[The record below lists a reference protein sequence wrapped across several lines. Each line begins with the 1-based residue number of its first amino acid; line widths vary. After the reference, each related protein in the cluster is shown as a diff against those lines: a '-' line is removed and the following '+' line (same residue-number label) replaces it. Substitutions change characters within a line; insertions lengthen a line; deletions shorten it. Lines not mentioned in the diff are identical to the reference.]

1 MGFLSTSASVCYF
14 QVSGSLDPQE
24 KYQNLPEKLAGE
36 GFRSIEQSADE
47 LSTGWVQ
54 LDDYDCSD
62 FTAPN
67 SCWRD
72 HYLCFSLRQD
82 RRRIPAALLKRQIVK
97 LSEKFLAEQ
106 PAMRFVP
113 KGEKE
118 QIRDQ
123 ARSSLLVRTLP
134 TPSFYDVVWDT
145 DRQLLRFC
153 SLGQNTIDSFQGLF
167 HQTFPGLRLQLFH
180 PLARAAQILPEQ
192 LREVL
197 QGINKAQTE
206 NVLEQIEANR
216 WLGVD
221 FLQWLFYHTLNSDS
235 RYQVTTPGPLL
246 EKQPFTAFLDNRLV
260 LVGGGQEGIQKIV
273 VAGPQDHYLEVRA
286 ALRQGKQ
293 IEEATI
299 HLQQSEDDAW
309 KLTLKGDRFQFGS
322 YRTPM
327 IRPEKDPL
335 DDPQAEAEA
344 AFFTKLATVE
354 EGEQMFDSLLKTF
367 LELRLGEQ
375 WATEQAAI
383 LHWLEESHE

>member
-1 MGFLSTSASVCYF
+1 MGFLSTSASIGYF
-14 QVSGSLDPQE
+14 QVVGSLDSQN
-24 KYQNLPEKLAGE
+24 KYQELSEKLATE

-62 FTAPN
+62 FASPN
-67 SCWRD
+67 SCWHD

-82 RRRIPAALLKRQIVK
+82 RRRIPAALLKRQISK
-97 LSEKFLAEQ
+97 LCEKFLAEQ
-106 PAMRFVP
+106 PTLKFVP

-118 QIRDQ
+118 QLMDQ
-123 ARSSLLVRTLP
+123 ARSSLLARTLP
-134 TPSFYDVVWDT
+134 APSFNDVIWDT

-153 SLGQNTIDSFQGLF
+153 SLSQSMIDTFQGLF

-180 PLARAAQILPEQ
+180 PLARAMQLLPEQ
-192 LREVL
+192 LKESL
-197 QGINKAQTE
+197 QRINKAQTE
-206 NVLEQIEANR
+206 NILDQIEANR

-221 FLQWLFYHTLNSDS
+221 FLQWLFYRTLNSDS
-235 RYQVTTPGPLL
+235 RYQVSTPGSLL
-246 EKQPFTAFLDNRLV
+246 EKQPFTAFIDNRLV

-299 HLQQSEDDAW
+299 HLQQTEDDAW

-344 AFFTKLATVE
+344 AFFTKLAAVE
-354 EGEQMFDSLLKTF
+354 EGEQMFDSLLKAF
-367 LELRLGEQ
+367 LELRLGDR
-375 WATEQAAI
+375 WKTEQAAI
-383 LHWLEESHE
+383 LHWLEE

>member
-1 MGFLSTSASVCYF
+1 MGFLATSASVGYF
-14 QVSGSLDPQE
+14 QVTGSLNPQE
-24 KYQNLPEKLAGE
+24 KYQDLPEKLSAQ

-62 FTAPN
+62 FTSTD
-67 SCWRD
+67 SCWRN
-72 HYLCFSLRQD
+72 HYLSFSLRQD
-82 RRRIPAALLKRQIVK
+82 RRRIPAALLKREVVK
-97 LSEKFLAEQ
+97 LCEKFLAGQ
-106 PAMRFVP
+106 PTLRFVP

-123 ARSSLLVRTLP
+123 ARSSLLARTLP

-180 PLARAAQILPEQ
+180 PLARATQILPEQ
-192 LREVL
+192 LRETL
-197 QGINKAQTE
+197 QVANKAQTD
-206 NVLEQIEANR
+206 NILEQVEANR

-221 FLQWLFYHTLNSDS
+221 FLQWLFYRTLNSDS
-235 RYQVTTPGPLL
+235 RYQVTTSGPLL

-273 VAGPQDHYLEVRA
+273 VAGPQDHYLGVRA

-299 HLQQSEDDAW
+299 HLQQNEDDAW
-309 KLTLKGDRFQFGS
+309 KLTLKGERFQFGS

-327 IRPEKDPL
+327 IRPEKDPS

-344 AFFTKLATVE
+344 AFFTKLAAVE

-367 LELRLGEQ
+367 LVLRLGEQ
-375 WATEQAAI
+375 WPKEQAAI
-383 LHWLEESHE
+383 LLWLET

>member
-1 MGFLSTSASVCYF
+1 MGFLATSASVGYF
-14 QVSGSLDPQE
+14 QVTGSLNPQE
-24 KYQNLPEKLAGE
+24 KYQDLPEKLSAQ

-62 FTAPN
+62 FTSTD

-72 HYLCFSLRQD
+72 HYLSFSLRQD
-82 RRRIPAALLKRQIVK
+82 RRRIPAALLKREVVK
-97 LSEKFLAEQ
+97 LCEKFLAGQ
-106 PAMRFVP
+106 PTLRFVP

-123 ARSSLLVRTLP
+123 ARSSLLARTLP

-180 PLARAAQILPEQ
+180 PLARATQILPEQ
-192 LREVL
+192 LRETL
-197 QGINKAQTE
+197 QVANKAQTD
-206 NVLEQIEANR
+206 NILEQVEANR

-221 FLQWLFYHTLNSDS
+221 FLQWLFYRTLNSDS
-235 RYQVTTPGPLL
+235 RYQVTTSGPLL

-299 HLQQSEDDAW
+299 HLQQNEDDAW
-309 KLTLKGDRFQFGS
+309 KLTLKGERFQFGS

-327 IRPEKDPL
+327 IRPEKDPS

-344 AFFTKLATVE
+344 AFFTKLAAVE

-367 LELRLGEQ
+367 LVLRLGEQ
-375 WATEQAAI
+375 WSKEQAAI
-383 LHWLEESHE
+383 LHWLET

>member
-1 MGFLSTSASVCYF
+1 MGFLATSASVGYF
-14 QVSGSLDPQE
+14 QVTGSLNPQE
-24 KYQNLPEKLAGE
+24 KYQDLPEKLSAQ

-62 FTAPN
+62 FTSTD

-72 HYLCFSLRQD
+72 HYLSFSLRQD
-82 RRRIPAALLKRQIVK
+82 RRRIPAALLKREVVK
-97 LSEKFLAEQ
+97 LCEKFLAGQ
-106 PAMRFVP
+106 PTLRFVP

-123 ARSSLLVRTLP
+123 ARSSLLARTLP

-145 DRQLLRFC
+145 DQQLLRFC

-180 PLARAAQILPEQ
+180 PLARATQILPEQ
-192 LREVL
+192 LRETL
-197 QGINKAQTE
+197 QVANKAQTD
-206 NVLEQIEANR
+206 NILEQVEANR

-221 FLQWLFYHTLNSDS
+221 FLQWLFYRTLNSDS
-235 RYQVTTPGPLL
+235 RYQVTTSGPLL

-299 HLQQSEDDAW
+299 HLQQNEDDAW
-309 KLTLKGDRFQFGS
+309 KLTLKGERFQFGS

-327 IRPEKDPL
+327 IRPEKDPS

-344 AFFTKLATVE
+344 AFFTKLAAVE

-367 LELRLGEQ
+367 LVLRLGEQ
-375 WATEQAAI
+375 WPKEQAAI
-383 LHWLEESHE
+383 LLWLET

>member
-1 MGFLSTSASVCYF
+1 MGFLATSASICYF
-14 QVSGSLDPQE
+14 QVTGSLNPQDKFQE
-24 KYQNLPEKLAGE
+24 LPDKLAAE

-54 LDDYDCSD
+54 LDNYDCSE
-62 FTAPN
+62 FTSPH

-82 RRRIPAALLKRQIVK
+82 RRRIPAALLKQHTIH
-97 LSEKFLAEQ
+97 LCEQFLEGK
-106 PAMRFVP
+106 PTLNYVP

-123 ARSSLLVRTLP
+123 ARTALLARALP
-134 TPSFYDVVWDT
+134 TPSFHDVIWDT
-145 DRQLLRFC
+145 DKQLLRFC

-180 PLARAAQILPEQ
+180 PLARATQTLPEQ
-192 LREVL
+192 FRESL
-197 QGINKAQTE
+197 TQANRAQTE
-206 NVLEQIEANR
+206 SVLEQIEANR

-221 FLQWLFYHTLNSDS
+221 FLQWLFYRTLNSDS
-235 RYQVTTPGPLL
+235 GYHVTTSGPLL

-260 LVGGGQEGIQKIV
+260 LIGGGQEGVQKIV
-273 VAGPQDHYLEVRA
+273 VAGPQDHYQEVRA

-299 HLQQSEDDAW
+299 HLQQNEDDGW
-309 KLTLKGDRFQFGS
+309 KLTLKGERFQFGS

-327 IRPEKDPL
+327 IRPEKDPN

-344 AFFTKLATVE
+344 AFFTKIASIE
-354 EGEQMFDSLLKTF
+354 EGEQMFDSLLKIF
-367 LELRLGEQ
+367 LELRLSEQ
-375 WATEQAAI
+375 WSKEQAAMVN
-383 LHWLEESHE
+383 WLKE

>member
-1 MGFLSTSASVCYF
+1 MGFLATSASICYF
-14 QVSGSLDPQE
+14 QVIGTLDPKDKFQE
-24 KYQNLPEKLAGE
+24 LSDKLAAG

-54 LDDYDCSD
+54 LDNYDSSE
-62 FTAPN
+62 FSTSH

-82 RRRIPAALLKRQIVK
+82 RRRIPAALLKRQIIQ
-97 LSEKFLAEQ
+97 LCEKFLEEQ
-106 PAMRFVP
+106 PTLKYVP

-118 QIRDQ
+118 RIRDQ
-123 ARSSLLVRTLP
+123 ARTSLLVRTLP
-134 TPSFYDVVWDT
+134 SPSFYDVIWNT
-145 DRQLLRFC
+145 DQQLLRFC

-167 HQTFPGLRLQLFH
+167 HQTFPGLRLQIFH
-180 PLARAAQILPEQ
+180 PLARAVQILPEQ
-192 LREVL
+192 LRDPL
-197 QGINKAQTE
+197 QQANKAQTE

-221 FLQWLFYHTLNSDS
+221 FLQWLFYCTLNSDS
-235 RYQVTTPGPLL
+235 RYQVATPGPLL
-246 EKQPFTAFLDNRLV
+246 DKQPFTAFLDNRLV
-260 LVGGGQEGIQKIV
+260 LIGGGQEGVQKIV

-286 ALRQGKQ
+286 ALRQGKL

-299 HLQQSEDDAW
+299 HLQQNEDDGW
-309 KLTLKGDRFQFGS
+309 KLTLKGERFQFGS

-327 IRPEKDPL
+327 IRPEKDPN

-344 AFFTKLATVE
+344 AFFTKIVSIE

-375 WATEQAAI
+375 WPTQQAKM
-383 LHWLEESHE
+383 LQWLNE

>member
-1 MGFLSTSASVCYF
+1 MGFLAASASICYF
-14 QVSGSLDPQE
+14 QVTGSLNLQDKLQE
-24 KYQNLPEKLAGE
+24 LPDKLAAE

-54 LDDYDCSD
+54 LDNYDYSE
-62 FTAPN
+62 FTSPQ

-82 RRRIPAALLKRQIVK
+82 RRRIPAALLKRHFSQ
-97 LSEKFLAEQ
+97 LCEKFLEGQ
-106 PAMRFVP
+106 PNLNYIP

-123 ARSSLLVRTLP
+123 ARSALLARTLP
-134 TPSFYDVVWDT
+134 TPSINDVIWDT

-180 PLARAAQILPEQ
+180 PLARATQTLPEQ
-192 LREVL
+192 LHESLAQANR
-197 QGINKAQTE
+197 AQTE
-206 NVLEQIEANR
+206 SILEQIEANR

-221 FLQWLFYHTLNSDS
+221 FLQWLFYRTLNSDS
-235 RYQVTTPGPLL
+235 NYQVTTPGPLL

-260 LVGGGQEGIQKIV
+260 LIGGGQEGVQKIV
-273 VAGPQDHYLEVRA
+273 VAGPQDQYQEVRA

-299 HLQQSEDDAW
+299 HLQQNEDDGW
-309 KLTLKGDRFQFGS
+309 KLTLKGESFQFGS

-327 IRPEKDPL
+327 IRPEKDPN

-344 AFFTKLATVE
+344 AFFTKIASIE
-354 EGEQMFDSLLKTF
+354 EGEQMFDSLLKKF
-367 LELRLGEQ
+367 LELRLSEQ
-375 WATEQAAI
+375 WSKEQIAI
-383 LHWLEESHE
+383 VAWLKE

>member
-1 MGFLSTSASVCYF
+1 M
-14 QVSGSLDPQE
+14 
-24 KYQNLPEKLAGE
+24 
-36 GFRSIEQSADE
+36 
-47 LSTGWVQ
+47 
-54 LDDYDCSD
+54 
-62 FTAPN
+62 
-67 SCWRD
+67 
-72 HYLCFSLRQD
+72 
-82 RRRIPAALLKRQIVK
+82 
-97 LSEKFLAEQ
+97 
-106 PAMRFVP
+106 
-113 KGEKE
+113 
-118 QIRDQ
+118 
-123 ARSSLLVRTLP
+123 
-134 TPSFYDVVWDT
+134 
-145 DRQLLRFC
+145 
-153 SLGQNTIDSFQGLF
+153 
-167 HQTFPGLRLQLFH
+167 RLQLFH

-192 LREVL
+192 LREAL

-235 RYQVTTPGPLL
+235 RYQVTIPGPLL

-344 AFFTKLATVE
+344 AFFTKLAAVE

>member
-14 QVSGSLDPQE
+14 QVTGSLNPQE
-24 KYQNLPEKLAGE
+24 KFQDLQEKLATE
-36 GFRSIEQSADE
+36 GFRSIEQSSDE

-54 LDDYDCSD
+54 LDNYDCSD
-62 FTAPN
+62 FTSLN

-72 HYLCFSLRQD
+72 HHLCFSLRQD
-82 RRRIPAALLKRQIVK
+82 RRRIPAALLKRHVIQ
-97 LSEKFLAEQ
+97 LREKFLAEQ
-106 PAMRFVP
+106 PTLNYVP

-118 QIRDQ
+118 QILDQ
-123 ARSSLLVRTLP
+123 ARSSLLARTLP
-134 TPSFYDVVWDT
+134 TPSFYDVIWDT

-180 PLARAAQILPEQ
+180 PLARATQILPEE
-192 LREVL
+192 LREPL
-197 QGINKAQTE
+197 QQANKAQTE

-216 WLGVD
+216 WMGID
-221 FLQWLFYHTLNSDS
+221 FLQWLFYRTLSSDS
-235 RYQVTTPGPLL
+235 RYQVTTSGPLL

-273 VAGPQDHYLEVRA
+273 VAGPQDNYLEVKA

-293 IEEATI
+293 LEEATI

-309 KLTLKGDRFQFGS
+309 KLTLKGERFQFGS

-327 IRPEKDPL
+327 IRPEKDPS

-344 AFFTKLATVE
+344 AFYTKLAAVE
-354 EGEQMFDSLLKTF
+354 EGEQMFNSLLKSF

-375 WATEQAAI
+375 WKTEQATI
-383 LHWLEESHE
+383 LTWLEE

>member
-14 QVSGSLDPQE
+14 QVTGALNPQE
-24 KYQNLPEKLAGE
+24 KYQELQKKLAEE
-36 GFRSIEQSADE
+36 GFRPIEQSADE

-62 FTAPN
+62 FSSPN

-82 RRRIPAALLKRQIVK
+82 RRRIPAALLKRQVIQ
-97 LSEKFLAEQ
+97 LREKFLAEQ
-106 PAMRFVP
+106 PTLNYVP

-118 QIRDQ
+118 RILDQ
-123 ARSSLLVRTLP
+123 ARSSLMARTLP
-134 TPSFYDVVWDT
+134 TPSFYDVIWDT

-180 PLARAAQILPEQ
+180 PLARATQILPEQ
-192 LREVL
+192 LREPL
-197 QGINKAQTE
+197 QHANKAQTE
-206 NVLEQIEANR
+206 NILEQIEANR
-216 WLGVD
+216 WLGID
-221 FLQWLFYHTLNSDS
+221 FLQWLFYRTLNSDS
-235 RYQVTTPGPLL
+235 SYQVTTSGPLL

-260 LVGGGQEGIQKIV
+260 LVGGGQEGLQKIV

-286 ALRQGKQ
+286 ALQQGKQ

-299 HLQQSEDDAW
+299 HLQQNEDAAW
-309 KLTLKGDRFQFGS
+309 KLTLKGERFQFGS

-327 IRPEKDPL
+327 IRPEKDPS

-354 EGEQMFDSLLKTF
+354 EGEQMFDSLLKSF
-367 LELRLGEQ
+367 LLLRLSEQ
-375 WATEQAAI
+375 WPKEQAAL
-383 LHWLEESHE
+383 LHWLEK